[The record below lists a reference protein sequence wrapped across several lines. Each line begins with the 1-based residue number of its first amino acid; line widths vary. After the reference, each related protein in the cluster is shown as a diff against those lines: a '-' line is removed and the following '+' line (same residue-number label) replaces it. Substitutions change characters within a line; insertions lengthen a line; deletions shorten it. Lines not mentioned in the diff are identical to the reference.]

1 MVRQKTIKKNQKQLL
16 IDVKKYGV
24 KAPKKGKDYVHI
36 NVVKVDPTKMVA
48 KKSDKPIRDIP
59 LGMRIPKRK
68 ASSKV
73 F

>member
-1 MVRQKTIKKNQKQLL
+1 ML
-16 IDVKKYGV
+16 DVKKYGV
-24 KAPKKGKDYVHI
+24 KAPKRGKDYVNI
-36 NVVKVDPTKMVA
+36 NIVKVDPTKIVVE
-48 KKSDKPIRDIP
+48 KSDKPIRDIP